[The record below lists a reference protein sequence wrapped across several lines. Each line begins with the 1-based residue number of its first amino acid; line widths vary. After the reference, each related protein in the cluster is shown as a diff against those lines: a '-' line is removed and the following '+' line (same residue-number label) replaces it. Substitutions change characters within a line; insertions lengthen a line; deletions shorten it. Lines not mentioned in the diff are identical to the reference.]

1 MDNRQLQRFLA
12 VIDHGSL
19 AAAARRLDLTQQA
32 LSASLARLEEEL
44 GVRLLD
50 RGPGGIT
57 STTQHGEALIPH
69 ARAQLA
75 GAARA
80 QQEMLNISEGRT
92 GTVTIGLGESFAGDI
107 IVEAVL
113 RFRAARP
120 GVRVNLIEGYSDK
133 LRQRLY
139 DGEFDFIAAGV
150 SAFDLAKGFHREVIY
165 STNDV
170 IAVRPDHPLAK
181 RKTVKLKD
189 LVGCAW
195 LVPYSRPSDLD
206 VIVNTF
212 VTAGLEPP
220 RDIVG
225 SDAYRIGMQLM
236 LSSDLLIM
244 VSPALIAPELN
255 ARPAALKAL
264 KIAEP
269 AVRRDASLIYPSDRP
284 LTPAAGMLLDEVRRV
299 AKEHYG

>member
-1 MDNRQLQRFLA
+1 MEHRQLERFLA

-19 AAAARRLDLTQQA
+19 AAAARHLDLTQQA
-32 LSASLARLEEEL
+32 LSASVARLEQEL

-57 STTQHGEALIPH
+57 SATQHGEALIPH

-92 GTVTIGLGESFAGDI
+92 GTITIGLGESFAGDI

>member
-1 MDNRQLQRFLA
+1 MERFLA
-12 VIDHGSL
+12 VIEHGSL
-19 AAAARRLDLTQQA
+19 AAAARYLELTQQA

-57 STTQHGEALIPH
+57 SATQHGQALIPH
-69 ARAQLA
+69 ARSQLA

-92 GTVTIGLGESFAGDI
+92 GTVTLGLGESFAGDI
-107 IVEAVL
+107 IAEAVL
-113 RFRAARP
+113 RFRTARP
-120 GVRVNLIEGYSDK
+120 GVRVNLIEGYSEK
-133 LRQRLY
+133 LRRQLY

-150 SAFDLAKGFHREVIY
+150 SAYDLAEGFHREVIY

-170 IAVRPDHPLAK
+170 IAARPQHPLA
-181 RKTVKLKD
+181 RRRTLTLKD
-189 LVGCAW
+189 LEGYAW

-212 VTAGLEPP
+212 VAAGLEPP
-220 RDIVG
+220 RNIVG

-255 ARPAALKAL
+255 SRPAELKVL
-264 KIAEP
+264 KISEP

-284 LTPAAGMLLDEVRRV
+284 LTPAAALLLNEVRRI